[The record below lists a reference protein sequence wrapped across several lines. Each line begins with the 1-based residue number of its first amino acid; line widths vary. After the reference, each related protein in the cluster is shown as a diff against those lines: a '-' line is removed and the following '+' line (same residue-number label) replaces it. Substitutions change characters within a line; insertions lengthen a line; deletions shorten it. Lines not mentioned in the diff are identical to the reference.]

1 MKVAWS
7 CPTFWYP
14 HRLYSPWNSPDQN
27 PGVGTCSLPQGIFPT
42 QGSNPGLEHCRRI
55 LYQLSHQG
63 SPNVIKVC
71 PKYYV
76 VYAYMLKKKKKKTN
90 NILSWNSDLTSMP
103 GFNVGS
109 LNTMSFFNLKR
120 RMLIKKL
127 IKNIYTH
134 THMHG
139 HIHTYANKG
148 LIDKFANL
156 ILLN

>member
-1 MKVAWS
+1 MSNFLVPPQTIQS
-7 CPTFWYP
+7 MGFSRPESGSGYLFP
-14 HRLYSPWNSPDQN
+14 SPGDLPN
-27 PGVGTCSLPQGIFPT
+27 PGIKPRSWTLQADSLPAEPPGKPKRYKSVSQILRGI
-42 QGSNPGLEHCRRI
+42 C
-55 LYQLSHQG
+55 LY
-63 SPNVIKVC
+63 VK
-71 PKYYV
+71 
-76 VYAYMLKKKKKKTN
+76 KKKKKKTN

>member
-1 MKVAWS
+1 MNVKVAWS

-14 HRLYSPWNSPDQN
+14 HRLHSPWDSPDQN
-27 PGVGTCSLPQGIFPT
+27 PGVGTHSLPQGIFPT
-42 QGSNPGLEHCRRI
+42 QGSNPDLEHCRWI
-55 LYQLSHQG
+55 LYQLSHKG
-63 SPNVIKVC
+63 SPNVYKSVSQILHGIC
-71 PKYYV
+71 LYV
-76 VYAYMLKKKKKKTN
+76 KKKTH
-90 NILSWNSDLTSMP
+90 NILSWTSDLTSML

-109 LNTMSFFNLKR
+109 LNTMYFFNLKR
-120 RMLIKKL
+120 SMLIKKL

-139 HIHTYANKG
+139 YIHTYANKG